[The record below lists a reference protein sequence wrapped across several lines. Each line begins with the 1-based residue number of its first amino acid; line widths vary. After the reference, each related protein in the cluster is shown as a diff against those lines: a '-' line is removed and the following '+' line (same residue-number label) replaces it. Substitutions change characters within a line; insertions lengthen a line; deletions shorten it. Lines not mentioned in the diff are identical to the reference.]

1 MHNSSANVRA
11 YVRHQ
16 HRQILFIINSVEE
29 GSAGCDGVVNAGGQ
43 KVSGS
48 PDGSGP
54 APSVET
60 SAEDNSGEKIAG
72 SGKVPFFVREE
83 IQSFSLA
90 VHKQVADVRLCA
102 VSGVIA
108 ELPG

>member
-29 GSAGCDGVVNAGGQ
+29 GSAGCDRVVDAGGQ

-48 PDGSGP
+48 PDGSVP

-60 SAEDNSGEKIAG
+60 SAEDNGGEKIAG
-72 SGKVPFFVREE
+72 SGKVPFFVWEE
-83 IQSFSLA
+83 IQCLFLA
-90 VHKQVADVRLCA
+90 VYKQIADLRLCS

-108 ELPG
+108 GL